1 MAQEKNSSTK
11 RILAAVAIGGLL
23 WLLLRKKRQNQP
35 TPALTVAPQGMLP
48 RRMDTNQTASIRG
61 NAKLPQDIEIPPI
74 HSGGAR
80 PAQGGKAIP
89 GGPSPALRPRKI
101 SIGDDHRKQLRPIDP
116 RFPQDEIMPITV
128 NPIDKLKKLRDETA
142 LIGL

>member
-23 WLLLRKKRQNQP
+23 WLVLKKKRQPQP
-35 TPALTVAPQGMLP
+35 TPALTVAPQGMPP

-61 NAKLPQDIEIPPI
+61 NAEPPRDIEIPPI
-74 HSGGAR
+74 PSSGSHEAHIGESKWRKPHIR
-80 PAQGGKAIP
+80 PG
-89 GGPSPALRPRKI
+89 KI
-101 SIGDDHRKQLRPIDP
+101 SIGDDQRRQLKPIDS
-116 RFPQDEIMPITV
+116 RVPQDEIMPITV
-128 NPIDKLKKLRDETA
+128 DPVDKLRRRDETA